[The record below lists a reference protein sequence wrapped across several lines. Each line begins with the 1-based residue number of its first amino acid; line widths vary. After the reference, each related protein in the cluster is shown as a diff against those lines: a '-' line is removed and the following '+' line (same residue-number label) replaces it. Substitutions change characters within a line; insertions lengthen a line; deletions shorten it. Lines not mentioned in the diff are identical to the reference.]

1 MSQESVANFATSEA
15 RTMRLRLAALLNQG
29 VFGSLLL
36 LLVLSAIPY
45 GTVEPWWK
53 AAFVC
58 AVFSI
63 CIAAIVESLLSRDS
77 RIYGL
82 PGLLLSMLVLCGFA
96 FLQTLTIRSGNDDP
110 AVATL
115 QPWNAISAD
124 PYQTRFFVLQ
134 LLALTTCL
142 ALLYRYCR
150 TERRINLL
158 IHVILAVA
166 VASALFGIF
175 RQTLQQHPGFVL
187 PRTLP
192 GQGYGQFINKNHFA
206 YLMEMALGLGIG
218 MGLGRGIKRERVM
231 IYVALLLPVWTGLVL
246 SNSRG
251 GILAMLTQVVV
262 ASILLAGGLKT
273 KEKAGLVE
281 TTITPRRSM
290 WIRVVLLLCLIAVII
305 VGTVWVG
312 GDRLVSNFGLA
323 SSEFNPSANDLRGGV
338 TRSEIW
344 RASWKMFTAHPIVG
358 VGLGGYWIA
367 VTSYH
372 NASGVMTPQEAHN
385 DYLELLSS
393 GGVVGLAIGIWFVV
407 SLFRGVRGNLSSNHP
422 FQRAVCFSALLGITG
437 VAVHSLVD
445 FGLHLMIIALVF
457 LGLVMVATQR
467 IEVER

>member
-1 MSQESVANFATSEA
+1 
-15 RTMRLRLAALLNQG
+15 MRLRMAALLSQG

-36 LLVLSAIPY
+36 LLVMSAVPY

-53 AAFVC
+53 AAFVS

-63 CIAAIVESLLSRDS
+63 CIAAIVESLLRRDL

-82 PGLLLSMLVLCGFA
+82 PGLLLSMLALCGFA
-96 FLQTLTIRSGNDDP
+96 FLQTVTIRRGNDDP
-110 AVATL
+110 AVAAL

-142 ALLYRYCR
+142 TLLYRYCR

-175 RQTLQQHPGFVL
+175 RQTLQQQPGFVL
-187 PRTLP
+187 PRTMP

-206 YLMEMALGLGIG
+206 YLMEMALGLGLG

-231 IYVALLLPVWTGLVL
+231 IYVALLLPVWTALVL

-262 ASILLAGGLKT
+262 ASILLAGGLEP
-273 KEKAGLVE
+273 KEKAGLAE
-281 TTITPRRSM
+281 TTVAPRKSM
-290 WIRVVLLLCLIAVII
+290 WIRGGLLLCLIAVLL

-323 SSEFNPSANDLRGGV
+323 SRELNPSANDLREGV

-407 SLFRGVRGNLSSNHP
+407 SLFHGVRENLSSNHR
-422 FQRAVCFSALLGITG
+422 FQRAVCFAALLGITG

-457 LGLVMVATQR
+457 LALVMMATQR